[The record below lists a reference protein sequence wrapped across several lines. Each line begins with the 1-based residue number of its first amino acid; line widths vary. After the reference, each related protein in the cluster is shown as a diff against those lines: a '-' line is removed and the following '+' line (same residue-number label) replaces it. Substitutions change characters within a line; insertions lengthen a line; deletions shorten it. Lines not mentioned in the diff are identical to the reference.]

1 MLSVFSCS
9 PAHCYA
15 NYAISWCSRVA
26 DIKQTDSTRH
36 WGREPQA
43 VVSLRHV
50 AGIMCAGSLQPIRG
64 EGGSQLTNE
73 RPASR
78 RVTRA

>member
-9 PAHCYA
+9 PDHCYA

-43 VVSLRHV
+43 VVSIRHA
-50 AGIMCAGSLQPIRG
+50 AGIMCAERG
-64 EGGSQLTNE
+64 ASSQSEEREG
-73 RPASR
+73 AI
-78 RVTRA
+78 